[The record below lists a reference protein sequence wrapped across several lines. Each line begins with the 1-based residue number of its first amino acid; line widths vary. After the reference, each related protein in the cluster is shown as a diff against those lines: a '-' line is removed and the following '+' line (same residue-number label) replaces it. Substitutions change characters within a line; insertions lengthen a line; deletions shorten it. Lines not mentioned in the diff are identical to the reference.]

1 MPTDQSTLL
10 TKTADEARPGESLQR
25 RPGRVQ
31 PGLGTAIVALG
42 ALVIGLTLV
51 FAVGD
56 ITGGRQGGNVPVSSA
71 TGTSTTAQASHPAA
85 VVMIGSS
92 PATDANDG
100 EVSFVPTSVTIR
112 AGQTVQWRWDDS
124 SLPQNVTFAAG
135 FHSATQT
142 SGTYSHTFET
152 PGVYPYTS
160 TIHFNT
166 NGEVI
171 VR

>member
-1 MPTDQSTLL
+1 MPTDPNTLL
-10 TKTADEARPGESLQR
+10 TEATDEASPGDPFGR
-25 RPGRVQ
+25 RPGRWR
-31 PGLGTAIVALG
+31 PGLGTAIVAIG
-42 ALVIGLTLV
+42 TLVAGLTV
-51 FAVGD
+51 AFALAQLGS
-56 ITGGRQGGNVPVSSA
+56 GAQGGNVPVSSA
-71 TGTSTTAQASHPAA
+71 TGSSTTVQGSDPAA
-85 VVMIGSS
+85 MVMIGSS

-112 AGQTVQWRWDDS
+112 AGQTVEWRWDDS

-142 SGTYSHTFET
+142 SGSYSHTFDT

-160 TIHFNT
+160 TIHFDT